1 MGGASGPGL
10 QTMRILLL
18 LILGLISLEA
28 RSTFESRAVANT
40 TCTKRVQKICDLR
53 CSNGCLNKNRR
64 KPGKRMSKR
73 AKKKYCSKVSC
84 LTDTFATPEC
94 VCPMALVPVCDSQ
107 VTKLQTT
114 WSARSVRG
122 GTHKIFSYAWLL
134 LVQVSFDQQR
144 RHINTLY
151 SIGDF
156 EINILA

>member
-53 CSNGCLNKNRR
+53 SANSCLNKNRR

-94 VCPMALVPVCDSQ
+94 VCPMALVTVCDSQ
-107 VTKLQTT
+107 GNQVANNMECAICQGGDPQNLQ
-114 WSARSVRG
+114 
-122 GTHKIFSYAWLL
+122 LC
-134 LVQVSFDQQR
+134 LVAVGPGVF
-144 RHINTLY
+144 
-151 SIGDF
+151 
-156 EINILA
+156 